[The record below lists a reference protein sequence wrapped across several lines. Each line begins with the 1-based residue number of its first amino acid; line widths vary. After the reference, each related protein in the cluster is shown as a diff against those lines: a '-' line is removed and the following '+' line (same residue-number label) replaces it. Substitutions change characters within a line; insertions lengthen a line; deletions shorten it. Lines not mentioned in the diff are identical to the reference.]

1 MWRDYSRWSNEC
13 VTVWNILLREIL
25 DSKSNCLVRLTTGTG
40 FRAYYVLGN
49 KEQVPTAPASLRKR
63 CNTGILLLVGWHC
76 WMVFETGGLPHY
88 LSEHQWDREDS
99 LTSVLH
105 DHLDWVF
112 DEPNV
117 QLLDPEFKDWEL
129 T

>member
-1 MWRDYSRWSNEC
+1 
-13 VTVWNILLREIL
+13 
-25 DSKSNCLVRLTTGTG
+25 
-40 FRAYYVLGN
+40 
-49 KEQVPTAPASLRKR
+49 
-63 CNTGILLLVGWHC
+63 
-76 WMVFETGGLPHY
+76 MVFETGGLPHY

-117 QLLDPEFKDWEL
+117 QLLDPEFKD
-129 T
+129 